1 MLTPSNNKND
11 EKAQAMLNRWW
22 RMKRMLYQQDQE
34 DRPNSAK
41 GVNSITD
48 CDKWRQDI
56 IKEIGDK
63 VSDIQNAGLGEHK
76 IRALND
82 EINQLLEEK
91 RHWDKRIR
99 ELGGP
104 DYSKLETKLFD
115 RDGVELPGSGGY
127 KYFGAAKDL
136 PGVRELFYRE
146 PPVAPKRNI
155 NDLHKQ
161 IDYEYYGLMRNGDD
175 ELKTREDALS
185 AKERQEAVE
194 VWIEENREMLEGSI
208 PNFNQ
213 KSLKEIMEILRDD
226 SLYEAIEQLEAN
238 TKIHEFE
245 VDHSKEAEML
255 EDKKR
260 QLVEKYLYEVDA

>member
-1 MLTPSNNKND
+1 
-11 EKAQAMLNRWW
+11 MLNRWW
-22 RMKRMLYQQDQE
+22 RMKRMLYQQNQE
-34 DRPNSAK
+34 DRPTTTA

-82 EINQLLEEK
+82 EINQLLDEK
-91 RHWDKRIR
+91 RRWDKRIR

-104 DYSKLETKLFD
+104 DYSKLEAKLFD

-136 PGVRELFYRE
+136 PGVRDLFFRE
-146 PPVAPKRNI
+146 PPVAPSRNI

-161 IDYEYYGLMRNGDD
+161 IDFAYFGLMRGGQDH
-175 ELKTREDALS
+175 LKPLEDALS
-185 AKERQEAVE
+185 EQERENEVE
-194 VWIEENREMLEGSI
+194 LWIQMNQEMLEKSI
-208 PNFNQ
+208 PNFHD
-213 KSLKEIMEILRDD
+213 KTPEEIRDIIRDD
-226 SLYEAIEQLEAN
+226 SLYEAIEQIEEQARA
-238 TKIHEFE
+238 HEFE
-245 VDHSKEAEML
+245 INKSREQEML
-255 EDKKR
+255 ESKKR
-260 QLVEKYLYEVDA
+260 DLIEKYLYQVDV